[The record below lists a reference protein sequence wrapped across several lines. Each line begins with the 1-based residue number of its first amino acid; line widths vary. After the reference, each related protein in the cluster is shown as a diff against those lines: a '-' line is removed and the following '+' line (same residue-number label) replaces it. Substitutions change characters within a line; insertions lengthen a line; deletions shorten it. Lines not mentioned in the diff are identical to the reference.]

1 MRKPIKITPRPLPAE
16 TDIPAEPDLDAPR
29 GALEAPDALD
39 LGVCARFDDV
49 EEQIRLITAALGGPS
64 DLTVRRISDGIVC
77 LFIAPIVEAGAV
89 RHSLVEPLGRA
100 VCWELQQKEQ
110 AARVLPVAVLD
121 EARSVDAAVDKVVE
135 GNVALIVHGRPAP
148 YVIDLRGRA
157 ARQISPPISEPSVRG
172 PRDSLTES
180 FSDNLALVRQR
191 IRNRNLRVRE
201 LTVGLDTRTRVAVCY
216 FEGKAS
222 PEIVNAILQRLSA
235 IDIPGVIDSSY
246 LMTYL
251 TGKTWLLF
259 PLAAAT
265 ERADRVC
272 SGILQGRIAVICDN
286 SPFALVIPIQMVT
299 LFQANEDH
307 YNLAIHS
314 FLLRTV
320 RVIGWLAATMAPGLY
335 IGIASFNPGILPAH
349 AVMTIAAARQG
360 VPYPPVIEVLIMDI
374 ALEMLAEASVR
385 LPTYVGGAA
394 TVVGGLILGTAAAQA
409 RLVSN
414 VMIIVV
420 ALTAIGSFA
429 IPDYQNQLSWRTVK
443 YLYTLSAAFLGIIGL
458 TTAGL
463 IILVYVCSQD
473 VLGVS
478 YMSPIAPWRWTAM
491 IKDVAMRVPDPL
503 AVELGKRQRAEEAE
517 GTADA

>member
-1 MRKPIKITPRPLPAE
+1 MRRPIKIMPTSLPTEATVQQPLEELPEAGHS
-16 TDIPAEPDLDAPR
+16 LQ
-29 GALEAPDALD
+29 GAAS
-39 LGVCARFDDV
+39 RFDDV
-49 EEQIRLITAALGGPS
+49 EEQVSLIRTALGNPS
-64 DLTVRRISDGIVC
+64 DLTVRRVSDGIVC
-77 LFIAPIVEAGAV
+77 VFLSPLVEQGAI
-89 RHSLVEPLGRA
+89 RHSLVEPLSK
-100 VCWELQQKEQ
+100 VDWPELQENGQ
-110 AARVLPVAVLD
+110 AARVLPVADVS
-121 EARSVDAAVDKVVE
+121 EARSVEAAVDRVAE
-135 GNVALIVHGRPAP
+135 GEIALIAHGRATP
-148 YVIDLRGRA
+148 YTLDLRGRV

-172 PRDSLTES
+172 PRDSFTERL
-180 FSDNLALVRQR
+180 SDNLALVRQR
-191 IRNRNLRVRE
+191 IRSRNLRVHE
-201 LTVGLDTRTRVAVCY
+201 LTVGIDTRTRVAVCY

-222 PEIVNAILQRLSA
+222 PEIVDAVVQRLSA
-235 IDIPGVIDSSY
+235 VDAPSVLDSSY

-251 TGKTWLLF
+251 SQTTWTLF
-259 PLAAAT
+259 PPAVAT

-272 SGILQGRIAVICDN
+272 AGILQGRVAVICDN

-320 RVIGWLAATMAPGLY
+320 RIIGWLAATMAPGLY

-420 ALTAIGSFA
+420 ALTAIGSFS
-429 IPDYQNQLSWRTVK
+429 IPDYQNQLSWRTMK

-463 IILVYVCSQD
+463 IILVYVCSVD
-473 VLGVS
+473 VLGVA

-491 IKDVAMRVPDPL
+491 MKDVAMRVPDPL
-503 AVELGKRQRAEEAE
+503 AVKLEKQQREEEAE

>member
-1 MRKPIKITPRPLPAE
+1 MRRPIKIIPRSLQTEVGTP
-16 TDIPAEPDLDAPR
+16 EP
-29 GALEAPDALD
+29 PDESP
-39 LGVCARFDDV
+39 GVPEPPVNAVLRFDDV
-49 EEQIRLITAALGGPS
+49 EEQISLISTALGVPS
-64 DLTVRRISDGIVC
+64 DLTVRRISDGIAC
-77 LFIAPIVEAGAV
+77 LFLSPLADQGAI
-89 RHSLVEPLGRA
+89 RHSLVEPLSKSS
-100 VCWELQQKEQ
+100 WLELQEKGQ
-110 AARVLPVAVLD
+110 AARVLPVADVS
-121 EARSVDAAVDKVVE
+121 EARSVEAAVDRVAE
-135 GNVALIVHGRPAP
+135 GEIALIVHGRATP
-148 YVIDLRGRA
+148 YTLDLRGRV

-172 PRDSLTES
+172 PRDSFTERL
-180 FSDNLALVRQR
+180 SDNLALVRQR
-191 IRNRNLRVRE
+191 IRSRNLRVHE
-201 LTVGLDTRTRVAVCY
+201 LTVGIDTRTRVAVCY

-222 PEIVNAILQRLSA
+222 PEIVDAVVQRLSA
-235 IDIPGVIDSSY
+235 VDAPSVLDSSY

-251 TGKTWLLF
+251 SQTTWTLF
-259 PLAAAT
+259 PPAVAT

-272 SGILQGRIAVICDN
+272 AGILQGRVAVICDN

-320 RVIGWLAATMAPGLY
+320 RIIGWLAATMAPGLY

-420 ALTAIGSFA
+420 ALTAIGSFS
-429 IPDYQNQLSWRTVK
+429 IPDYQNQLSWRTMK

-463 IILVYVCSQD
+463 IILVYVCSVD
-473 VLGVS
+473 VLGVA

-491 IKDVAMRVPDPL
+491 MKDVAMRMPDPL
-503 AVELGKRQRAEEAE
+503 AVKLEEQQREEEAE

>member
-1 MRKPIKITPRPLPAE
+1 MRRPIKIMARSLPTEAKVHEPPEERPK
-16 TDIPAEPDLDAPR
+16 APHS
-29 GALEAPDALD
+29 LQ
-39 LGVCARFDDV
+39 GVASRFDDV
-49 EEQIRLITAALGGPS
+49 EEQISLITAALGNPS

-77 LFIAPIVEAGAV
+77 QFLSPLVDQGAI
-89 RHSLVEPLGRA
+89 RHSLVEPLSKIN
-100 VCWELQQKEQ
+100 WLELQEKGQ
-110 AARVLPVAVLD
+110 AARVLPVAGVS
-121 EARSVDAAVDKVVE
+121 EARSIEVAVDRVAEGEVV
-135 GNVALIVHGRPAP
+135 LIVHGRPTP
-148 YVIDLRGRA
+148 YTLDLRGRT

-172 PRDSLTES
+172 PRDSFTERL
-180 FSDNLALVRQR
+180 SDNLALVRQR
-191 IRNRNLRVRE
+191 IRSRNLRVRE
-201 LTVGLDTRTRVAVCY
+201 LTVGRDSRTRVTVCY

-222 PEIVNAILQRLSA
+222 PEMVDAVVQRLYAVDTPS
-235 IDIPGVIDSSY
+235 VLDSSY

-251 TGKTWLLF
+251 AQKTWALF
-259 PLAAAT
+259 PPAIAT

-272 SGILQGRIAVICDN
+272 AGILQGRVAVICDN

-307 YNLAIHS
+307 YNLAVHS

-320 RVIGWLAATMAPGLY
+320 RIIGWLAATMAPGLY
-335 IGIASFNPGILPAH
+335 IGIASFSPGILPAQ

-394 TVVGGLILGTAAAQA
+394 TVMGGLILGTAAAQA

-414 VMIIVV
+414 IMIIVV

-443 YLYTLSAAFLGIIGL
+443 YLFTLSSALLGIIGL

-463 IILVYVCSQD
+463 IILVYICSVD
-473 VLGVS
+473 VLGIP

-491 IKDVAMRVPDPL
+491 AKDVAMRVPDPL
-503 AVELGKRQRAEEAE
+503 AVKLERQQREEEAKR
-517 GTADA
+517 TADA

>member
-1 MRKPIKITPRPLPAE
+1 MRKPIKITPRSLPAQADVPE
-16 TDIPAEPDLDAPR
+16 GLN
-29 GALEAPDALD
+29 APDS
-39 LGVCARFDDV
+39 GARFDDV
-49 EEQIRLITAALGGPS
+49 EEQIGLIATALGRPD
-64 DLTVRRISDGIVC
+64 DLVVRRISDGIVC
-77 LFIAPIVEAGAV
+77 LFISPLAEHGAV
-89 RHSLVEPLGRA
+89 RHSLVEPLNKAGW
-100 VCWELQQKEQ
+100 CELQEKGQ
-110 AARVLPVAVLD
+110 AARLLPVSDVS
-121 EARSVDAAVDKVVE
+121 EARSIEAAVDGVAE
-135 GNVALIVHGRPAP
+135 GEAALIVHGRPTP
-148 YVIDLRGRA
+148 YMLDLRRRVV
-157 ARQISPPISEPSVRG
+157 RQISPPISEPSVRG
-172 PRDSLTES
+172 PRDSLTEGL
-180 FSDNLALVRQR
+180 SDNLALVRQR
-191 IRNRNLRVRE
+191 IRSRNLRVRE
-201 LTVGLDTRTRVAVCY
+201 LIVGCDTRTRVAVCY

-222 PEIVNAILQRLSA
+222 PEIVDAVVQRLTA
-235 IDIPGVIDSSY
+235 IDAPGVLDSSY
-246 LMTYL
+246 LVAYL
-251 TGKTWLLF
+251 AKQTWSLF
-259 PLAAAT
+259 PPAAAT

-272 SGILQGRIAVICDN
+272 SGILQGRVAVICDN
-286 SPFALVIPIQMVT
+286 SPFALVIPVQLVT
-299 LFQANEDH
+299 SFQANEDH
-307 YNLAIHS
+307 YNLPIHS

-320 RVIGWLAATMAPGLY
+320 RVLGWLAATMAPGLY

-349 AVMTIAAARQG
+349 AVMTIAVARQG

-429 IPDYQNQLSWRTVK
+429 IPDYQNQLSWRMVK

-463 IILVYVCSQD
+463 IILVYACSVD

-478 YMSPIAPWRWTAM
+478 FMSPIAPWRWTALM
-491 IKDVAMRVPDPL
+491 KDVAMRVPDPL
-503 AVELGKRQRAEEAE
+503 AVELVNKQRSEEAE

>member
-1 MRKPIKITPRPLPAE
+1 MRRPIKIIPRLIEAE
-16 TDIPAEPDLDAPR
+16 TRKAQPPDLSPESREPPVGAP
-29 GALEAPDALD
+29 L
-39 LGVCARFDDV
+39 RFDDV
-49 EEQIRLITAALGGPS
+49 EEQVSLISMALGSPS
-64 DLTVRRISDGIVC
+64 DLAVRRTSDGVVC
-77 LFIAPIVEAGAV
+77 LFLSPLVDQGAV
-89 RHSLVEPLGRA
+89 RHSLVEPLGKA
-100 VCWELQQKEQ
+100 DWSELQEKGQ
-110 AARVLPVAVLD
+110 AARLLPVAGLS
-121 EARSVDAAVDKVVE
+121 EARSLEAAVDRVAE
-135 GNVALIVHGRPAP
+135 GETALIVHGRPTP
-148 YVIDLRGRA
+148 YTLDLRGRV
-157 ARQISPPISEPSVRG
+157 ARQVSPPISEPSVRG
-172 PRDSLTES
+172 PRDSLTERL
-180 FSDNLALVRQR
+180 SDNLGLVRQR

-222 PEIVNAILQRLSA
+222 PEIANAVIQRLSA
-235 IDIPGVIDSSY
+235 IDTPAVLDSSY

-251 TGKTWLLF
+251 AQRTWLLF
-259 PLAAAT
+259 PPAVAT

-272 SGILQGRIAVICDN
+272 AAIIQGRVVVICDN

-307 YNLAIHS
+307 YSLAIHS

-320 RVIGWLAATMAPGLY
+320 RIIGWLAATMAPGLY

-349 AVMTIAAARQG
+349 AAMTIAAARQG

-409 RLVSN
+409 KLVSN

-420 ALTAIGSFA
+420 ALTAIGSLA

-443 YLYTLSAAFLGIIGL
+443 YLFTLSSAFLGIIGL

-463 IILVYVCSQD
+463 IILVYVCSVD
-473 VLGVS
+473 VLGVPF
-478 YMSPIAPWRWTAM
+478 MSPIAPWRWTAM
-491 IKDVAMRVPDPL
+491 VKDVAMRVPDPL
-503 AVELGKRQRAEEAE
+503 AVELGKQQREEEAE

>member
-1 MRKPIKITPRPLPAE
+1 MRRPIKIMPTSLPTEATVQQPLEELPEAGHS
-16 TDIPAEPDLDAPR
+16 LQ
-29 GALEAPDALD
+29 GAAS
-39 LGVCARFDDV
+39 RFDDV
-49 EEQIRLITAALGGPS
+49 EEQVSLIRTALGNPS
-64 DLTVRRISDGIVC
+64 DLTVRRVSDGIVC
-77 LFIAPIVEAGAV
+77 VFLSPLVEQGAI
-89 RHSLVEPLGRA
+89 RHSLVEPLSK
-100 VCWELQQKEQ
+100 VDWPELQENGQ
-110 AARVLPVAVLD
+110 AARVLPVADVS
-121 EARSVDAAVDKVVE
+121 EARSVEAAVDRVAE
-135 GNVALIVHGRPAP
+135 GEIALIAHGRATP
-148 YVIDLRGRA
+148 YTLDLRGRV

-172 PRDSLTES
+172 PRDSLTERL
-180 FSDNLALVRQR
+180 SDNLALVRQR
-191 IRNRNLRVRE
+191 IRSRNLRVHE
-201 LTVGLDTRTRVAVCY
+201 LTVGIDTRTRVAVCY

-222 PEIVNAILQRLSA
+222 PEIVDAVVQRLSA
-235 IDIPGVIDSSY
+235 VDAPSVLDSSY
-246 LMTYL
+246 LMTCL
-251 TGKTWLLF
+251 SQTTWTLF
-259 PLAAAT
+259 PPAVAT

-272 SGILQGRIAVICDN
+272 AGILQGRVAVICDN

-320 RVIGWLAATMAPGLY
+320 RIIGWLAATMAPGLY

-420 ALTAIGSFA
+420 ALTAIGSFS
-429 IPDYQNQLSWRTVK
+429 IPDYQNQLSWRTMK

-463 IILVYVCSQD
+463 IILVYVCSVD
-473 VLGVS
+473 VLGVA

-491 IKDVAMRVPDPL
+491 MKDVAMRVPDPL
-503 AVELGKRQRAEEAE
+503 AVKLEKQQREEEAE

>member
-1 MRKPIKITPRPLPAE
+1 MRRPIKITPKSLLTGAEEPLWPGESPQAPCSRPDMAS
-16 TDIPAEPDLDAPR
+16 
-29 GALEAPDALD
+29 
-39 LGVCARFDDV
+39 RFDDV
-49 EEQIRLITAALGGPS
+49 EEQVGLISTALGNPS
-64 DLTVRRISDGIVC
+64 DLTVRRISYAVFC
-77 LFIAPIVEAGAV
+77 LKKKTLVEQGAV
-89 RHSLVEPLGRA
+89 RHSLVEPLSKA
-100 VCWELQQKEQ
+100 DWSELQEKGP
-110 AARVLPVAVLD
+110 AARLLPVAGVS
-121 EARSVDAAVDKVVE
+121 EARSVEAAVDRVAE
-135 GNVALIVHGRPAP
+135 GEAVLVVHGRPTP
-148 YVIDLRGRA
+148 YTLDLRGSV
-157 ARQISPPISEPSVRG
+157 ARQVSPPISEPSVRG
-172 PRDSLTES
+172 PRDSLTERL
-180 FSDNLALVRQR
+180 SDNLALVRQR
-191 IRNRNLRVRE
+191 IRSRNLRVRE
-201 LTVGLDTRTRVAVCY
+201 LAVGLDTHTRVAVCY

-222 PEIVNAILQRLSA
+222 PEIADAVIQRLSA
-235 IDIPGVIDSSY
+235 IDTPAVLDSSY

-251 TGKTWLLF
+251 VQKTWLLF
-259 PLAAAT
+259 PPAVAT

-272 SGILQGRIAVICDN
+272 AGILQGRVAVICDN
-286 SPFALVIPIQMVT
+286 SPFALVVPIQMVT

-314 FLLRTV
+314 LLLRTV
-320 RVIGWLAATMAPGLY
+320 RIIGWLAATMAPGLY
-335 IGIASFNPGILPAH
+335 VGIASFNPGILPAH

-443 YLYTLSAAFLGIIGL
+443 YLFTLSSAFLGIIGL

-463 IILVYVCSQD
+463 IILVYVCSVD
-473 VLGVS
+473 VLGVP

-491 IKDVAMRVPDPL
+491 MKDVAMRVPDPL
-503 AVELGKRQRAEEAE
+503 AVELEKQQRQEEAE
-517 GTADA
+517 GGADA

>member
-1 MRKPIKITPRPLPAE
+1 A
-16 TDIPAEPDLDAPR
+16 
-29 GALEAPDALD
+29 
-39 LGVCARFDDV
+39 
-49 EEQIRLITAALGGPS
+49 
-64 DLTVRRISDGIVC
+64 
-77 LFIAPIVEAGAV
+77 
-89 RHSLVEPLGRA
+89 
-100 VCWELQQKEQ
+100 
-110 AARVLPVAVLD
+110 
-121 EARSVDAAVDKVVE
+121 
-135 GNVALIVHGRPAP
+135 
-148 YVIDLRGRA
+148 
-157 ARQISPPISEPSVRG
+157 
-172 PRDSLTES
+172 
-180 FSDNLALVRQR
+180 
-191 IRNRNLRVRE
+191 
-201 LTVGLDTRTRVAVCY
+201 
-216 FEGKAS
+216 
-222 PEIVNAILQRLSA
+222 
-235 IDIPGVIDSSY
+235 
-246 LMTYL
+246 
-251 TGKTWLLF
+251 
-259 PLAAAT
+259 
-265 ERADRVC
+265 
-272 SGILQGRIAVICDN
+272 GILQGRVAVICDN

-320 RVIGWLAATMAPGLY
+320 RIIGWLAATMAPGLY

-420 ALTAIGSFA
+420 ALTAIGSFS
-429 IPDYQNQLSWRTVK
+429 IPDYQNQLSWRTMK
-443 YLYTLSAAFLGIIGL
+443 YLYTLSSAFLGIIGL

-463 IILVYVCSQD
+463 IILVYVCSVD
-473 VLGVS
+473 VLGVP

-491 IKDVAMRVPDPL
+491 MKDVAMRMPDPL
-503 AVELGKRQRAEEAE
+503 AVKLEEQQREEEAE